1 MKHIIPD
8 RAIKPETLPD
18 YEKTY
23 PNRWM
28 EDRHLRNLHNRVS
41 SLNFTERKTLRRE
54 LSVDIG
60 NGKKHQLNMD
70 SRNDKYMQIL
80 YEYVLPEHA
89 WKVLKWLNTIS
100 EDNKKVSKDFD
111 VLKLR
116 KVACLIFVTYV
127 LTDVF
132 CLGFEVDQINYG
144 SERTKAIQA

>member
-1 MKHIIPD
+1 
-8 RAIKPETLPD
+8 
-18 YEKTY
+18 
-23 PNRWM
+23 
-28 EDRHLRNLHNRVS
+28 
-41 SLNFTERKTLRRE
+41 
-54 LSVDIG
+54 
-60 NGKKHQLNMD
+60 MD

-132 CLGFEVDQINYG
+132 AQGLRLIKSIMEVRGQKRFKREEK
-144 SERTKAIQA
+144 SS